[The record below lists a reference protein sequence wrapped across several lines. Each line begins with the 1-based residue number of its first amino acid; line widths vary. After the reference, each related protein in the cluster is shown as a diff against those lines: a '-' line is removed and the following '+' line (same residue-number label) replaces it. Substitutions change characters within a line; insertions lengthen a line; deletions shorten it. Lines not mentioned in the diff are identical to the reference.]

1 MTNELSLNELDHVN
15 GWFFMLLFYA
25 IASKPANAPAPGGE
39 TYKTAGE
46 ETVLDTMKKVYNGVV
61 ADENGKGCTD
71 RFPL

>member
-15 GWFFMLLFYA
+15 GGFFMLLFYA

-46 ETVLDTMKKVYNGVV
+46 EAVLDTMKKVTNGED
-61 ADENGKGCTD
+61 ADENGKACTD

>member
-15 GWFFMLLFYA
+15 GGFFMLLFYA

-46 ETVLDTMKKVYNGVV
+46 ETVKKVTNGVV